1 MKIRTTLAAALA
13 VLSIALFGRAVAGET
28 NIVIKTVLV
37 RMMCKCG
44 GEMKPTGIC
53 LTSYPPQ
60 YPHVCNKCGTNATYN
75 VSYPEIRYVTE

>member
-1 MKIRTTLAAALA
+1 MKVKLTIAAVLA
-13 VLSIALFGRAVAGET
+13 VLSIALFGLAVAGET
-28 NIVIKTVLV
+28 NIVVKTVLV

-44 GEMKPTGIC
+44 GEMKPTGTC